1 MKRTRKCTK
10 CKVLTQWGTTGVEF
24 ERNGVRVTI
33 TGVVAMICPNC
44 GETFLPGLEAAALT
58 RAVEEIFRAIEN
70 AKPVGAKELVEH
82 QG

>member
-1 MKRTRKCTK
+1 
-10 CKVLTQWGTTGVEF
+10 
-24 ERNGVRVTI
+24 VRVTI

>member
-1 MKRTRKCTK
+1 
-10 CKVLTQWGTTGVEF
+10 
-24 ERNGVRVTI
+24 
-33 TGVVAMICPNC
+33 MICPNC
-44 GETFLPGLEAAALT
+44 GETFLLGLEAAALT